1 MSQRRGRWAV
11 VVMVVATL
19 LLTTLP
25 AAPAQAQTNRIY
37 FPQTGHFLGGAFR
50 SYWERN
56 GGVEIF
62 GFPVS
67 PEFVQNRDGRVAQYF
82 ERARFELNVV
92 NGQAVISLGL
102 VGREY
107 LSATGQGFPRVAPVN
122 APGIRYF
129 PETGHIIR
137 GEFKNFWERRGGVNV
152 FGFPLSEEFVQQLD
166 DGRNY
171 IVQYFERGRF
181 ELVGRNV
188 RLATLGS
195 VLVPCQL
202 RPGFAANAPPAG
214 PVPEGDSSRCP
225 PPGSGGGGSGG
236 VQPPNQ
242 QARVFPDPAPPGT
255 TFGFEARGYQPGE
268 EVALWFNL
276 PNGTTRPLPYRAPAN
291 SDGVILVGFL
301 TESRDPLGNWS
312 IVGQGLRSGTVRVAT
327 FHLSR

>member
-1 MSQRRGRWAV
+1 MSQLRGRWP
-11 VVMVVATL
+11 VALMIITVL
-19 LLTTLP
+19 LLTALP
-25 AAPAQAQTNRIY
+25 TAPAQAQANQIY

-50 SYWERN
+50 GFWERN

-67 PEFVQNRDGRVAQYF
+67 PEFVQQRDGRVAQYF
-82 ERARFELNVV
+82 ERARFELDVV

-107 LSATGQGFPRVAPVN
+107 LSATGQGFPRVARVT

-137 GEFKNFWERRGGVNV
+137 GEFKNFWERRGGVAT

-202 RPGFAANAPPAG
+202 RPGFPANRPPTA
-214 PVPEGDSSRCP
+214 PVPEGESTNCP
-225 PPGSGGGGSGG
+225 PPGSGGPG
-236 VQPPNQ
+236 QPNE
-242 QARVFPDPAPPGT
+242 QARVFPEPAPPGT
-255 TFGFEARGYQPGE
+255 TFGFEARGYLPGE
-268 EVALWFNL
+268 EVALWLNL
-276 PNGTTRPLPYRAPAN
+276 PNGTTRALPFVAPAN

-301 TESRDPLGNWS
+301 TETRDPRGTWS

-327 FHLSR
+327 FRVN